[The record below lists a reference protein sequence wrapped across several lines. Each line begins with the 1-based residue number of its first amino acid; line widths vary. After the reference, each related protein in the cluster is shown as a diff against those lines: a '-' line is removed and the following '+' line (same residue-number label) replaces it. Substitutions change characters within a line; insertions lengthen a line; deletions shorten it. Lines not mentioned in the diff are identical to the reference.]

1 MAQYVPKA
9 QEARNKAVVER
20 YFREV
25 LDQKKIEVM
34 PELLARDVVPQSAPF
49 CGHLI
54 LSPFTHSFVE
64 GATHEYGLRYSNIYV
79 TIPPPDRG
87 PRRRVS
93 RSIRP
98 RALTQAVR

>member
-20 YFREV
+20 YFHEV
-25 LDQKKIEVM
+25 LDQKRIEVL

-54 LSPFTHSFVE
+54 RAPFTHSFVE
-64 GATHEYGLRYSNIYV
+64 EGAKREYGLRHSNVYV
-79 TIPPPDRG
+79 TIPPLTG
-87 PRRRVS
+87 IRV
-93 RSIRP
+93 
-98 RALTQAVR
+98 AEYLD